1 MFYIIDNIF
10 QDAHRRQQVN
20 QLQDLSCRNFKNYV
34 SNKTNANENSNN
46 NDSTV
51 RTTNDR
57 YTKLL
62 LKITT
67 LRAFDSEIVEE
78 LFFSNLIGQ
87 VQIDNV
93 IPFILNVGNNSEDG
107 TMSNQVSTMN
117 NTYKTEIS

>member
-1 MFYIIDNIF
+1 ML
-10 QDAHRRQQVN
+10 RRQQVN

-34 SNKTNANENSNN
+34 SNKTNTNENSNN
-46 NDSTV
+46 NESTV
-51 RTTNDR
+51 QTTNDR

-93 IPFILNVGNNSEDG
+93 IPFILNVGSNSEDG

-117 NTYKTEIS
+117 DTYEKEII